1 MKGPYKEGHKMLT
14 WLLAGDVLISFKI
27 SLDKNENKPIQD
39 DYSSLHKNQTNQRR
53 VNLYLMYMYKVQF

>member
-1 MKGPYKEGHKMLT
+1 MIT
-14 WLLAGDVLISFKI
+14 WSLRGDGLVSFKI

-39 DYSSLHKNQTNQRR
+39 DYSSLHKNQINQRR